1 MEYNTSRKPLAF
13 PEYGRNVQKLVDY
26 AVSLDEGPDKEKSV
40 KAIVAVMGNLN
51 PQLRDNPDFKHL
63 LWDHL
68 AIMSDFKLAKYSP
81 YPVPDKNNLHSKPA
95 PVERYEKDMKYPV
108 FGRIIEKLME
118 KCKNIE
124 DEDRRNELI
133 KTITN
138 HMKKSYVL
146 WNKENINDEVVFK
159 VLKEISGG
167 ELEVQDEDLKL
178 IDGRD
183 FMKAKV
189 RPNNQNNN
197 QGFQNRPNQ
206 NRNNMQN
213 HNNNNPRRYY
223 QNNNGFHK

>member
-1 MEYNTSRKPLAF
+1 MEYNTSRKTLAF
-13 PEYGRNVQKLVDY
+13 PEYGRNVQMLVDY
-26 AVSLDEGPDKEKSV
+26 AVALTDPADKEKSV
-40 KAIVAVMGNLN
+40 KAIIAVMGNLN

-68 AIMSDFKLAKYSP
+68 AIMSDFKLAQYSP
-81 YPVPDKNNLHSKPA
+81 YPVPDKDNLYSKPS

-118 KCKNIE
+118 KCKNME
-124 DEDRRNELI
+124 DADRKNELI

-183 FMKAKV
+183 FMKAKA
-189 RPNNQNNN
+189 RPNNPNNP
-197 QGFQNRPNQ
+197 QAFQNRPGQ

-213 HNNNNPRRYY
+213 HNNPRRFY
-223 QNNNGFHK
+223 QNNFHK

>member
-1 MEYNTSRKPLAF
+1 MEYNTVRKPLAF

-26 AVSLDEGPDKEKSV
+26 AVSLEEGPDKEKSV
-40 KAIVAVMGNLN
+40 KVIVAVMGNLN

-81 YPVPDKNNLHSKPA
+81 YPVPDKNNLYSKPS

-118 KCKNIE
+118 KCKNID

-138 HMKKSYVL
+138 HMKRSYVL

-183 FMKAKV
+183 FMKAKA

-213 HNNNNPRRYY
+213 HNNNNNPRRFY
-223 QNNNGFHK
+223 QNNGFHK

>member
-1 MEYNTSRKPLAF
+1 
-13 PEYGRNVQKLVDY
+13 
-26 AVSLDEGPDKEKSV
+26 
-40 KAIVAVMGNLN
+40 
-51 PQLRDNPDFKHL
+51 
-63 LWDHL
+63 
-68 AIMSDFKLAKYSP
+68 
-81 YPVPDKNNLHSKPA
+81 
-95 PVERYEKDMKYPV
+95 
-108 FGRIIEKLME
+108 
-118 KCKNIE
+118 
-124 DEDRRNELI
+124 
-133 KTITN
+133 
-138 HMKKSYVL
+138 MKKSYVL

>member
-1 MEYNTSRKPLAF
+1 MEYNTERKTMPF
-13 PEYGRNVQKLVDY
+13 PEYGRNVQMLVDY
-26 AVSLDEGPDKEKSV
+26 VVNIKDPVEKEKSV
-40 KAIVAVMGNLN
+40 RAVVAVMGNLN

-68 AIMSDFKLAKYSP
+68 AIMSDFRLAQYSP
-81 YPVPDKNNLHSKPA
+81 YPVPDKTNLRSKPY
-95 PVERYEKDMKYPV
+95 PVERYEQDMKYPI
-108 FGRIIEKLME
+108 FGRIIEKLMD
-118 KCKNIE
+118 KCRHIT
-124 DEDRRNELI
+124 DPDRKNELI

-183 FMKAKV
+183 FMKSKT
-189 RPNNQNNN
+189 RQNNLN
-197 QGFQNRPNQ
+197 NLNNRQNRPNNGQQ
-206 NRNNMQN
+206 NYRG
-213 HNNNNPRRYY
+213 RYY
-223 QNNNGFHK
+223 LANGYHKQ